1 MLPAQAPVPAR
12 APAPAPP
19 PVPVPVPVALPA
31 LHTTGIAQGGPGA
44 AEDDLG
50 PTRIHPAPPPYPP
63 RLDQQRAGL
72 LTRAA
77 HLTQIRAD
85 AVRAYERWMAMAD
98 HHRRAEAASLP
109 MCRRVVGGC
118 ALALAGYFTGFGL
131 LIADGERQLN
141 LSPGSPGETAFENL
155 SYFSWTPLPLIA
167 GTSVLRWGYHAYRR
181 GSTQARTQAQGH
193 SLQLATRLQEE
204 EQTYATHFERYRQ
217 RELLALRRE
226 ASDVVMAGTDLPR
239 ELALLVMDYEDP
251 DSEILGSLVPLPRR
265 SVEIVLVD

>member
-12 APAPAPP
+12 APAPP
-19 PVPVPVPVALPA
+19 PVPVPVALPA
-31 LHTTGIAQGGPGA
+31 RHTTGIAQGGPGA

-77 HLTQIRAD
+77 HLTQIRSD

-109 MCRRVVGGC
+109 MYRRVLGGC
-118 ALALAGYFTGFGL
+118 ALAFAGYLTGSGL
-131 LIADGERQLN
+131 LIAGEERQLN
-141 LSPGSPGETAFENL
+141 LSPGSPGQTAVVTL
-155 SYFSWTPLPLIA
+155 ASSSWTAVPLIA
-167 GTSVLRWGYHAYRR
+167 GPSVLRWGYHAYRR
-181 GSTQARTQAQGH
+181 GSNQARTQAQAH

-204 EQTYATHFERYRQ
+204 EQTYATHFEGYRQ
-217 RELLALRRE
+217 RELLALRRQ
-226 ASDVVMAGTDLPR
+226 ASGVVMAGTDLPR

-251 DSEILGSLVPLPRR
+251 DSEILRSLVPLPRR
-265 SVEIVLVD
+265 SVEIVVVD

>member
-12 APAPAPP
+12 APAPP
-19 PVPVPVPVALPA
+19 PVPVPVALPA

-109 MCRRVVGGC
+109 TCRRVMGGC

-131 LIADGERQLN
+131 LIAEGERQLN

>member
-12 APAPAPP
+12 APAPP

-77 HLTQIRAD
+77 HLTQIRSD

-109 MCRRVVGGC
+109 MYRRVLGGC
-118 ALALAGYFTGFGL
+118 ALAFAGYLTGSGL
-131 LIADGERQLN
+131 LIAGEERQLN
-141 LSPGSPGETAFENL
+141 LSPGSPGQTAVVTL
-155 SYFSWTPLPLIA
+155 ASSSWTAVPLIA
-167 GTSVLRWGYHAYRR
+167 VPSVLRWGYHAYRR
-181 GSTQARTQAQGH
+181 GSNQARTQAQAH

-204 EQTYATHFERYRQ
+204 EQTYATHFEGYRQ
-217 RELLALRRE
+217 RELLALRRQ
-226 ASDVVMAGTDLPR
+226 ASGVVMAGTDLPR

-251 DSEILGSLVPLPRR
+251 DSEILRSRVPLPRR
-265 SVEIVLVD
+265 SVEIVVVD

>member
-12 APAPAPP
+12 APAPP

-77 HLTQIRAD
+77 HLTQIRSD

-109 MCRRVVGGC
+109 MYRRVLGGC
-118 ALALAGYFTGFGL
+118 ALAFAGYLTGSGL
-131 LIADGERQLN
+131 LIAGEERQLN
-141 LSPGSPGETAFENL
+141 LSPGSPGQTAVVTL
-155 SYFSWTPLPLIA
+155 ASSSWTAVPLIA
-167 GTSVLRWGYHAYRR
+167 VPSVLRWGYHAYRR
-181 GSTQARTQAQGH
+181 GSNQARTQAQAH

-204 EQTYATHFERYRQ
+204 EQTYATHFEGYRQ

-226 ASDVVMAGTDLPR
+226 GSDVVMAGTDLPR

-251 DSEILGSLVPLPRR
+251 DSEILRSLVPLPRR
-265 SVEIVLVD
+265 SVEIVVVD